1 MKSKKISFFILLL
14 SMIIISSCS
23 SLDGLRF
30 WKSDEID
37 PDEPRELI
45 SIKNQN
51 NIKISVEWKK
61 TNKGENEIGNFL
73 PDFSSQNLFFSD
85 ASGNVSSI
93 NANNGIQNWSTE
105 LNFLASGTAAGFGIV
120 VISDI
125 EGNVIA
131 LDQKDGTELWSSNVK
146 GEVLSKVAIDA
157 QLVVVKTGSG
167 ELLGLNK
174 ENGQIEW
181 SYRSKLPL
189 LTVRGSS
196 SPVIVDNMIYVSFD
210 NGRLSVF
217 ELNTGFQVWDGAISY
232 VSGVSELENLI
243 DSDSDPVVDGTLIY
257 TTNYQGN
264 LNIFDTTQK
273 RSVWSYE
280 TSSFYSPILTRGMIT
295 VIEANSGIRSFSVKT
310 LQESW
315 MNEDYINRG
324 LSNAVTFKGN
334 LVLGDFE
341 GYIHLID
348 PINGR
353 TIAREKISK
362 KPIKTILSRSDSL
375 YVIDEAFN
383 LFSIKI

>member
-1 MKSKKISFFILLL
+1 MKSKRISLFILLQSL
-14 SMIIISSCS
+14 IIISSCS
-23 SLDGLRF
+23 SMDGLRF

-45 SIKNQN
+45 SFKNQN
-51 NIKISVEWKK
+51 NINISVEWKK
-61 TNKGENEIGNFL
+61 SNKGENEIGNFL

-120 VISDI
+120 VVSDI

-131 LDQKDGTELWSSNVK
+131 LDQKDGSKLWSSNVK

-167 ELLGLNK
+167 ELLGLDK
-174 ENGQIEW
+174 DSGEIEW

-210 NGRLSVF
+210 NGRLGVF
-217 ELNTGFQVWDGAISY
+217 ELNTGFQVWDAAISY
-232 VSGVSELENLI
+232 VRGISELENLI
-243 DSDSDPVVDGTLIY
+243 DSDSDPVIDGTLIY

-315 MNEDYINRG
+315 MNEDYINRN

-348 PINGR
+348 PINGK
-353 TIAREKISK
+353 TIAREKISR